1 MLNDI
6 QTPGRE
12 NMTVFI
18 QVFYAFLKHTHGMNM
33 SKYSLLKVPFFDI
46 KSSVHKFLILCDSF
60 HYLSICNPHL
70 LLRGTELQCSLG
82 LSL

>member
-1 MLNDI
+1 
-6 QTPGRE
+6 
-12 NMTVFI
+12 
-18 QVFYAFLKHTHGMNM
+18 MNM
-33 SKYSLLKVPFFDI
+33 SKYSLLKVPFSDI

-82 LSL
+82 LSRQTKPGEKTLIFYAIAEGENVTR

>member
-1 MLNDI
+1 
-6 QTPGRE
+6 
-12 NMTVFI
+12 
-18 QVFYAFLKHTHGMNM
+18 MNM

-46 KSSVHKFLILCDSF
+46 KSSVHKFLILHDSF

-70 LLRGTELQCSLG
+70 LLRGTEPQCSLG